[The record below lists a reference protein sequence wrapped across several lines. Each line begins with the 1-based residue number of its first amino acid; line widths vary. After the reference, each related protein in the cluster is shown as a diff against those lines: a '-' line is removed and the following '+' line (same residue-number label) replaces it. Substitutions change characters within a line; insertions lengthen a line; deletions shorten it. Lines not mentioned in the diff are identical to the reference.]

1 MGLQTMNLI
10 GLYGGVSENLDIKN
24 NLVINSNTSYNWYR
38 NKLVHL
44 ENGTLRN
51 LYVMNNLFFNLSTK
65 NIRGTFMNNLAED
78 PKIKRNG
85 TRHTTYY
92 SPQTGSPLIDAGI
105 GVKLPFKGSAP
116 DIGAREY

>member
-1 MGLQTMNLI
+1 MNLI
-10 GLYGGVSENLDIKN
+10 GLYGGASENLDIKN

-51 LYVMNNLFFNLSTK
+51 LDVMSNLFLNLQTK
-65 NIRGTFMNNLAED
+65 NIRGTFINNLRKD
-78 PKIKRNG
+78 PKIKKNG
-85 TRHTTYY
+85 SRHTTYY
-92 SPQTGSPLIDAGI
+92 TPQIGSPLIDAGI
-105 GVKLPFKGSAP
+105 NVNLPFKGSAP